1 MMAGMLTQ
9 LPLPVL
15 PADAVEIAPGVRLVT
30 GSAGGL
36 VHVHGLATF
45 AWDAGDE
52 GGRRLAAVQL
62 VLAAPGQPGRGRVRG
77 EPGHRVAVGRGALV
91 GGGGRA
97 DPGPQLPQA
106 GRRG

>member
-36 VHVHGLATF
+36 VHVARPGHLRL
-45 AWDAGDE
+45 
-52 GGRRLAAVQL
+52 GRR
-62 VLAAPGQPGRGRVRG
+62 R
-77 EPGHRVAVGRGALV
+77 
-91 GGGGRA
+91 
-97 DPGPQLPQA
+97 
-106 GRRG
+106 